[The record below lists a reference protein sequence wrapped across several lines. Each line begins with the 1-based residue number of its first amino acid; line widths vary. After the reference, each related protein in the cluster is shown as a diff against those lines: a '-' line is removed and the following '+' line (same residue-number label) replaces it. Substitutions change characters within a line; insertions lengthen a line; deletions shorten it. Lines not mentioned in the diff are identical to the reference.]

1 MGILE
6 YLKDGILAFL
16 ASESMAHK
24 KGFKTI
30 FSVRK
35 HEKLFLEGRIKKYRP
50 LSIPNSIDP
59 KCEKSLL
66 IWFSLTQGK

>member
-1 MGILE
+1 MGIVE

-24 KGFKTI
+24 GGFKTV

-35 HEKLFLEGRIKKYRP
+35 HETLFLEGKIKRYRP
-50 LSIPNSIDP
+50 LSIPNLIDP
-59 KCEKSLL
+59 KYEKSLL